1 MAASRFFA
9 LERARGGVEHH
20 VRWRQLTSRS
30 FAPLDIGRYARV
42 HLRRAAWVRF
52 FLRMRALENFVR
64 CNACRPDGGRL
75 RCGCCWRRTA
85 TGVWW
90 QGGYNEHSSRECRL
104 RALEGVS
111 ARICAPSIT
120 DRMAAWHL
128 VNASHVSYERQLLGQ
143 DQWDEQKDY
152 PLSTSGLR
160 DTTTTRSFP
169 APGAAAEYRLW
180 CRASA
185 CPRYDAA
192 VFDHSRSP
200 GV

>member
-1 MAASRFFA
+1 MRVCTGADQPGGASFCA
-9 LERARGGVEHH
+9 CG
-20 VRWRQLTSRS
+20 RWRTG
-30 FAPLDIGRYARV
+30 A
-42 HLRRAAWVRF
+42 
-52 FLRMRALENFVR
+52 VR
-64 CNACRPDGGRL
+64 CNACRLDGGRL

-128 VNASHVSYERQLLGQ
+128 VNASHVPYERQLLGQ
-143 DQWDEQKDY
+143 ELDEQKDY
-152 PLSTSGLR
+152 LLSTSGLR
-160 DTTTTRSFP
+160 DTSTTSSRS
-169 APGAAAEYRLW
+169 ASGAAAEHRLW
-180 CRASA
+180 WRASA
-185 CPRYDAA
+185 CPGYDAS
-192 VFDHSRSP
+192 VFDHTRSP

>member
-1 MAASRFFA
+1 MRVCTGADQPGGASFCA
-9 LERARGGVEHH
+9 CG
-20 VRWRQLTSRS
+20 RWRTG
-30 FAPLDIGRYARV
+30 A
-42 HLRRAAWVRF
+42 
-52 FLRMRALENFVR
+52 VR

-128 VNASHVSYERQLLGQ
+128 VNASHVPYERQLLGQ
-143 DQWDEQKDY
+143 ELDEQKDY
-152 PLSTSGLR
+152 LLSTSGLR
-160 DTTTTRSFP
+160 DTSTTSSRS
-169 APGAAAEYRLW
+169 ASGAAAEHRLW
-180 CRASA
+180 WRWFVLGMMLRFSTTLDRQA
-185 CPRYDAA
+185 
-192 VFDHSRSP
+192 
-200 GV
+200 